1 MARRRSLKH
10 QFLSMEIDFEE
21 GNPEDPPGEGDTTIE
36 SLHEDCLGIILD
48 MLDPATVAVFERVNK
63 HIYSMI
69 ETHQYWRKVLK
80 RLLSSHP
87 YLSAKFYETRN
98 LTPSNLDSQ
107 DLKFC
112 KTLYKE
118 LARDLNSYWKRTNL
132 YEPTVVRNQK
142 FFCQRS
148 SNQKIV
154 SLKVT
159 GDHIVT
165 VLGPRTRSDQSI
177 FSIKVFDRH
186 HETCVN
192 EISNL
197 PDKPEYLVFSAK
209 YNILVAKAHETCR
222 SLPDTLNIWDLL
234 PQPDPLLRSYHLKSS
249 GNAARCTALV
259 LKENFYF
266 GSSRKDVVVMT
277 PTRHNNKSL
286 VRFLSF
292 KKVDFSPTAYP
303 QGAWEHDRNG
313 ESFADTNNGQIR
325 QGNGVAIEEAGRVMV
340 PHLVQLGMADFSE
353 KWAILFTEAPK
364 ELPDRNIQLIV
375 IDITTMSVKHMLKAY
390 EPRIAVYGASLHQ
403 QEPDVAV
410 TVGKDGYL
418 KVFDLQQGRELT
430 NQRVPKP
437 MARTNTA
444 ILDFFGTTRF
454 LLGSITDIHV
464 FDLQFPLYPSQEAR
478 LDRIERRREH
488 IRTVSIYGDVYGMV
502 EERNLQL
509 APPPGVPVLDPLLQ
523 LQQNLAAL
531 NQVNNAIEANIHGPS
546 LPEEADRVEQLLV
559 EFRAV
564 QQRIHDLNQ
573 EMEARISVAIEAV
586 AADLRHIFVLTNTGD
601 VMTFDLW
608 DATTQMADGASGS
621 SVGMLPGSS
630 GSNAAS

>member
-1 MARRRSLKH
+1 
-10 QFLSMEIDFEE
+10 MEIDFQN

-36 SLHEDCLGIILD
+36 YLPEDCIGLILN

-63 HIYSMI
+63 HMYDMI
-69 ETHQYWRKVLK
+69 QTHQYWRIVLK
-80 RLLSSHP
+80 RLLASNP
-87 YLSAKFYETRN
+87 YLTKKFYETWK
-98 LTPSNLDSQ
+98 LSLQDLDSQ

-112 KTLYKE
+112 KNLYKN
-118 LARDLNSYWKRTNL
+118 LARDLNNYWKRSDR
-132 YEPTVVRNQK
+132 YEPTVTRNLK
-142 FFCQRS
+142 YFCAKLE
-148 SNQKIV
+148 NQKIV

-177 FSIKVFDRH
+177 FSIKVFDRQR
-186 HETCVN
+186 EVCVN
-192 EISNL
+192 EISCL
-197 PDKPEYLVFSAK
+197 PDKPEYLVFSSK
-209 YNILVAKAHETCR
+209 YNLLLAKAHEQCR
-222 SLPDTLNIWDLL
+222 TLPDTINMWSFFQ
-234 PQPDPLLRSYHLKSS
+234 QPDTPLLRSYHMKAS
-249 GNAARCTALV
+249 GSAARCTSLV

-266 GSSRKDVVVMT
+266 GSSRKDVVVMA
-277 PTRHNNKSL
+277 PTRHSNKSM
-286 VRFLSF
+286 VRFLSL
-292 KKVDFSPTAYP
+292 KRVDFSPGTYP
-303 QGAWEHDRNG
+303 QGAWRHDRQG
-313 ESFADTNNGQIR
+313 ESFVNTSNGLIH
-325 QGNGVAIEEAGRVMV
+325 QGSGVAIEEVGRVMV
-340 PHLVQLGMADFSE
+340 PHLVQLGIADFSE
-353 KWAILFTEAPK
+353 KWAIFFSEAPK

-375 IDITTMSVKHMLKAY
+375 IDMASMSIKHMLKAY

-418 KVFDLQQGRELT
+418 KVFDLHHGRELT
-430 NQRVPKP
+430 TQRVPKP

-488 IRTVSIYGDVYGMV
+488 IRTVSIYGDVYGMT

-509 APPPGVPVLDPLLQ
+509 APPPGVQVLDPLLQ

-531 NQVNNAIEANIHGPS
+531 NQVNLAIEADIVGPN

-608 DATTQMADGASGS
+608 EASGQVS
-621 SVGMLPGSS
+621 
-630 GSNAAS
+630 